1 VSENVQLRDQFDSEF
16 FAQLYQFNDF
26 VFCRVKF
33 VPIKFRVIFER
44 EGSPK
49 FDNGVIEF
57 VKRRDANRLLDSRR
71 VRFREPA
78 EVNPAE
84 AERRTV
90 FDFRFGNEEAR
101 RFQRVA
107 ERFRELL
114 ERFERIA
121 DSGGVGRG
129 DNERSGGRF
138 ALFGDFGGGRVGG
151 DGGVGDREDFGRV
164 RRLEEVGVRR
174 DRLGARGGK
183 GFPPTPGARNSV
195 AYRLCAEGR
204 SEP

>member
-1 VSENVQLRDQFDSEF
+1 M
-16 FAQLYQFNDF
+16 
-26 VFCRVKF
+26 KF
-33 VPIKFRVIFER
+33 VPIKFGVFLER

-49 FDNGVIEF
+49 FDNGVIEL
-57 VKRRDANRLLDSRR
+57 VKRRDPNRLLDSRR

-90 FDFRFGNEEAR
+90 FDFRFRNEEAR

-107 ERFRELL
+107 ERFRELE

-151 DGGVGDREDFGRV
+151 NGGVGDRENFRGV

-174 DRLGARGGK
+174 DRFGNLGKLGVLGGAFPKELGGLRRGKRFFVSGI
-183 GFPPTPGARNSV
+183 PPVMQPICTRPLLG
-195 AYRLCAEGR
+195 
-204 SEP
+204 P